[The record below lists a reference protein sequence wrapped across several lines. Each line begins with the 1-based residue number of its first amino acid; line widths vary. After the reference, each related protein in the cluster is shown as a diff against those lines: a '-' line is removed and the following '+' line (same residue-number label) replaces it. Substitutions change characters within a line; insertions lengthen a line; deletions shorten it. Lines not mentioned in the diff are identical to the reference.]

1 MKSKRMRLG
10 AMLMAVLLL
19 VGTLAACGSGET
31 TNSSEEASPESQQS
45 AVEQSGAE
53 DGEISY
59 PLEGSPKLTVVASEN
74 AYVLNSCP
82 TWQETPF
89 VQKWAEETGVDLE
102 ASFVSDFSVYLASGE
117 YADIIIYSWSSYN
130 GGAAKAISDG
140 IIVPIEEYV
149 EELAPDYWATL
160 NEDPNYLKSAVTSSG
175 NLIGFCN
182 IRTEPTRNS
191 WGAYLR
197 GDWLE
202 ELQLEVPET
211 LDEFTEVLREFQQKQ
226 NADIPLGITLDDL
239 KKMGR
244 CGILTSPFGLVN
256 TEYYQENG
264 TIHYGAYEDA
274 YRDYV
279 IYLNQLYEEGL
290 LDSNILTVDGTMT
303 KSNLMNEVSGVT
315 VGYASGG
322 MGATMQQ
329 MAETDPEFDLVAM
342 GSLLS
347 DQGGQAMYSQK
358 DGYLSA
364 TAAAITTSC
373 EDVETAVKFL
383 NYGYTEQGNLL
394 MDYGI
399 EGESYELIDDY
410 PHYTDFVKNN
420 PDGLTFAQAISL
432 YGYTP
437 ANGPYVSH
445 DDYMTQTYTENQ
457 IEALSLWRDNDT
469 EKYFVPQSAISVAE
483 ENMSDYSSI
492 KSEVDTCVNEYFS
505 KFVTGEYSVDE
516 KWDEYISTLEGMG
529 IETMLQYYQ
538 EAYDEY
544 QSR

>member
-31 TNSSEEASPESQQS
+31 TNLSEEASPESQQS

-117 YADIIIYSWSSYN
+117 YADIIIYGWDAYN

-160 NEDPNYLKSAVTSSG
+160 NEDPNYLKGAMTSSG
-175 NLIGFCN
+175 NLIGFYN
-182 IRTEPTRNS
+182 IRTEPARNS

-211 LDEFTEVLREFQQKQ
+211 LDEFTEVLQEFQQKK

-239 KKMGR
+239 KKMGKF
-244 CGILTSPFGLVN
+244 GVLTSPFGLVN

-303 KSNLMNEVSGVT
+303 KSNLMNGVSGVT

-329 MAETDPEFDLVAM
+329 MAETDPEFDLIAM
-342 GSLLS
+342 GSLLP
-347 DQGGQAMYSQK
+347 DQGGQ
-358 DGYLSA
+358 GWLP
-364 TAAAITTSC
+364 
-373 EDVETAVKFL
+373 FW
-383 NYGYTEQGNLL
+383 YGSG
-394 MDYGI
+394 
-399 EGESYELIDDY
+399 
-410 PHYTDFVKNN
+410 
-420 PDGLTFAQAISL
+420 
-432 YGYTP
+432 
-437 ANGPYVSH
+437 
-445 DDYMTQTYTENQ
+445 
-457 IEALSLWRDNDT
+457 DND
-469 EKYFVPQSAISVAE
+469 FLRGCG
-483 ENMSDYSSI
+483 NR
-492 KSEVDTCVNEYFS
+492 S
-505 KFVTGEYSVDE
+505 KVFELRIYRAGEFADVL
-516 KWDEYISTLEGMG
+516 WH
-529 IETMLQYYQ
+529 
-538 EAYDEY
+538 
-544 QSR
+544 